1 MTSLPFLTV
10 LDKAVLLVSSEISDT
25 LMMGLGSLL
34 TWLVLF
40 DSSSEYTSNTLT
52 ERPLSPTLVELR
64 SLNKYELEEWRF
76 SFGDSF
82 SFISFFSSFV
92 SRFVGVHRISSLKVT
107 RRVSRGRRRLLF
119 LPMLNPAKQNKNAY
133 KNTSPYW
140 SSTKDFGS
148 HRSLILQAC
157 TLVGNKINDR
167 HGFALVRGSVMT
179 SKEKTNCLPW
189 SWVRDQ
195 S

>member
-1 MTSLPFLTV
+1 MTSLPFSSV
-10 LDKAVLLVSSEISDT
+10 LDKGVLLASSEISDT

-34 TWLVLF
+34 TWLVPF

-52 ERPLSPTLVELR
+52 EKPLSPTLVELR

-82 SFISFFSSFV
+82 SFISFLSSFV
-92 SRFVGVHRISSLKVT
+92 SHFVGVHRISSLKVT
-107 RRVSRGRRRLLF
+107 RRVSCEGRRLLF
-119 LPMLNPAKQNKNAY
+119 LSIFNPAKRDKNAY
-133 KNTSPYW
+133 KNTSPNW

-157 TLVGNKINDR
+157 NLVW
-167 HGFALVRGSVMT
+167 H
-179 SKEKTNCLPW
+179 KTNDSHIDSLLWEAQLWQVRKRLTVCLGLG
-189 SWVRDQ
+189 
-195 S
+195 

>member
-1 MTSLPFLTV
+1 MTSLPFLSV

-107 RRVSRGRRRLLF
+107 RRVSCGRRRLLF
-119 LPMLNPAKQNKNAY
+119 LPMLNPAKRNKNAY
-133 KNTSPYW
+133 KNTYPY
-140 SSTKDFGS
+140 
-148 HRSLILQAC
+148 
-157 TLVGNKINDR
+157 
-167 HGFALVRGSVMT
+167 
-179 SKEKTNCLPW
+179 
-189 SWVRDQ
+189 
-195 S
+195 